1 MDSVS
6 NQSFLHFFCFNSRF
20 PYPKV
25 FDFQFFSSCMTVDM
39 LSLDQVWEKRFLPV
53 EEHDLPA
60 IHLPHLGD
68 TGDADGFRS
77 DSDRIQ
83 GVSYRFLPN
92 LERGQR
98 LV

>member
-1 MDSVS
+1 
-6 NQSFLHFFCFNSRF
+6 
-20 PYPKV
+20 
-25 FDFQFFSSCMTVDM
+25 M
-39 LSLDQVWEKRFLPV
+39 LSLDQVWEKHFLPV
-53 EEHDLPA
+53 EERDLPA